1 MNKQKNKPKLPSLK
15 ELLKLEKEV
24 NILICKRQEKIKT
37 LIIKKDIYEQ
47 QKKVYQYIEIKQK
60 KILKSK
66 KNYKIELFNKLLPME
81 RKLREVSTVHNNK
94 FYQLNLNSLLLIR
107 EFIHSNY
114 QLPKSFQ
121 NVYNF
126 IVFKSFINKKIFN
139 YNIKFNSEYDMCM
152 YRNYIGINKIVAI
165 DKEYDDAINR
175 LQKKYNLYLETL
187 DIELY
192 SSKNIS
198 YNYIIKEIYYDN
210 LMRNNNDY
218 DDCSVDYSYDD
229 EYDNDDNINNWS
241 YYHDFLVEST
251 FNYDDY
257 KLYKTK
263 KYKNCKSIYKKNK
276 IDLFIIKKFFF

>member
-24 NILICKRQEKIKT
+24 NILICKRQEKIKNI
-37 LIIKKDIYEQ
+37 IIKKDIYEQ
-47 QKKVYQYIEIKQK
+47 QKKVFQYIEIKQK

-66 KNYKIELFNKLLPME
+66 NNYKIELFNKLLPME

-139 YNIKFNSEYDMCM
+139 YNIKFNSEYNMFM
-152 YRNYIGINKIVAI
+152 YRNYIGINKFDAI
-165 DKEYDDAINR
+165 DREYDDAINK

-198 YNYIIKEIYYDN
+198 YNDIIKEINYG
-210 LMRNNNDY
+210 NNND
-218 DDCSVDYSYDD
+218 DGDCSVDYSVDY
-229 EYDNDDNINNWS
+229 EYDNDDNIDS
-241 YYHDFLVEST
+241 LDYYFHFLVKST

-263 KYKNCKSIYKKNK
+263 K
-276 IDLFIIKKFFF
+276 FKKFHKK